1 MRLKLELKLIRR
13 MILHKED
20 ASYSLSIELDA
31 SIDNILIQSDT
42 PIDLLETENNSA
54 VVSLSA
60 CDPRD
65 GNFVLA
71 TYRCQVNISYISLQ
85 FFSEL

>member
-1 MRLKLELKLIRR
+1 MV
-13 MILHKED
+13 LHKED
-20 ASYSLSIELDA
+20 ASYSLSVELDA

-60 CDPRD
+60 CDPRE

-85 FFSEL
+85 FISEL

>member
-1 MRLKLELKLIRR
+1 MV
-13 MILHKED
+13 LHKED
-20 ASYSLSIELDA
+20 ASYSLSVELDA

-42 PIDLLETENNSA
+42 PIDLLDTENNSA

-60 CDPRD
+60 CDIKE

-71 TYRCQVNISYISLQ
+71 TYRCQVSSCIYGRMNVLCKILYNSHARGIT
-85 FFSEL
+85 

>member
-1 MRLKLELKLIRR
+1 MV
-13 MILHKED
+13 LHKED

-42 PIDLLETENNSA
+42 PIDLLDTENNSA

-60 CDPRD
+60 CNPKE
-65 GNFVLA
+65 GNFILA
-71 TYRCQVNISYISLQ
+71 TYRCQVSISKVQ
-85 FFSEL
+85 

>member
-1 MRLKLELKLIRR
+1 ME
-13 MILHKED
+13 LHKED
-20 ASYSLSIELDA
+20 ASYSLSVELDA

-60 CDPRD
+60 CNPIE
-65 GNFVLA
+65 GNFLLA
-71 TYRCQVNISYISLQ
+71 TYRCQVNAIFCICKTI
-85 FFSEL
+85 

>member
-1 MRLKLELKLIRR
+1 MVLN
-13 MILHKED
+13 KED
-20 ASYSLSIELDA
+20 ASYSLSVELDA

-60 CDPRD
+60 CNPKD

-71 TYRCQVNISYISLQ
+71 TYRCQVYRTFIYVI
-85 FFSEL
+85 FEF

>member
-1 MRLKLELKLIRR
+1 MA
-13 MILHKED
+13 LHKED
-20 ASYSLSIELDA
+20 ASYSLSIELDT

-42 PIDLLETENNSA
+42 PVDLLDTENNSA

-60 CDPRD
+60 CNPRE

-71 TYRCQVNISYISLQ
+71 TYRCQVW
-85 FFSEL
+85 E